1 MGRHL
6 PPLPELEFLRGFIF
20 SELNINEEN
29 MFYSGKETKR
39 AQFKETCQSQPL
51 PLSEP
56 PCYLV
61 LGALL

>member
-1 MGRHL
+1 MGSHM

-39 AQFKETCQSQPL
+39 AQFKET
-51 PLSEP
+51 
-56 PCYLV
+56 
-61 LGALL
+61 